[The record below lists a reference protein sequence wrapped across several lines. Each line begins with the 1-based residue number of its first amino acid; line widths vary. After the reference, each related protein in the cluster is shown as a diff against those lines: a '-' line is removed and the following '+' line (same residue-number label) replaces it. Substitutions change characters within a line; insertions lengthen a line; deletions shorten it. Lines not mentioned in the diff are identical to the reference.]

1 MRTFFTIIAITLF
14 PFFSRGVNPE
24 STYVFSHG
32 TLKDGIYLTFEELKN
47 NTPTIDFSE
56 AVLKQADTTS
66 YHLNIAS
73 LVIGGKTLK
82 QYKKIW
88 GVVIDGIPYINYKG
102 KNQDKSFAVNAHS
115 KLGKPDQRNPVT
127 FYRMDVYGNV
137 CLFALE
143 HVQRTGMPKSYSG
156 FTIPKGIQFVRV
168 KALDIRTGTVHDL
181 TPGFVWD
188 LVKDDAFVLE
198 VLNSDYNSVNLVQI
212 IELYNGRNPL
222 FPVANSN
229 SK

>member
-1 MRTFFTIIAITLF
+1 
-14 PFFSRGVNPE
+14 
-24 STYVFSHG
+24 
-32 TLKDGIYLTFEELKN
+32 
-47 NTPTIDFSE
+47 
-56 AVLKQADTTS
+56 
-66 YHLNIAS
+66 

-88 GVVIDGIPYINYKG
+88 GVVIDGIPYINYRGNK
-102 KNQDKSFAVNAHS
+102 KDRSFAVNANS
-115 KLGKPDQRNPVT
+115 GPGKPDQRNPVT

-143 HVQRTGMPKSYSG
+143 HVQRTGMPKSYSN

-168 KALDIRTGTVHDL
+168 KALDIRTGAIHDL

-188 LVKDDAFVLE
+188 LVKEDTFVLE

-212 IELYNGRNPL
+212 VELYNERNPL
-222 FPVANSN
+222 FPFAKSN